1 MIDMHIRPGEVLRCE
16 SRPPRRELG
25 LLRWSLAAT
34 IVLAAALD
42 ALWLVPTPPARSLTP
57 SPSYSEMHRRHCR
70 RFHVERELAAARV
83 RVEALQAEADALDL
97 AEANSHAVEVTL
109 VRVPQ

>member
-34 IVLAAALD
+34 LVLAAALD
-42 ALWLVPTPPARSLTP
+42 ALWLVPVPVSRPVAQ
-57 SPSYSEMHRRHCR
+57 
-70 RFHVERELAAARV
+70 
-83 RVEALQAEADALDL
+83 RVEAPRPEPRRSGRPKRERFTGVASSAGFSTTTLRFCHA
-97 AEANSHAVEVTL
+97 ANKKTFRPSITT
-109 VRVPQ
+109 